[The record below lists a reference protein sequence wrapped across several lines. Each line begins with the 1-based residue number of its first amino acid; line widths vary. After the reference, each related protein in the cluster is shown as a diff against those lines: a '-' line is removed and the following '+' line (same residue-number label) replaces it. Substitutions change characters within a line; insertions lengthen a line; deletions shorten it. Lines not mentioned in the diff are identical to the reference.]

1 MKTLNERLDLI
12 KPKIL
17 SDSFR
22 KGRGLGNEINFWI
35 FDYDAEDE
43 MAMRSHIRFL
53 KESIAAERDDTRLM
67 VFDLF
72 DMTVDYLTERG
83 YLDRVLGMELEKKSG
98 AIVNPIKKTLHST
111 LQDDVLVSRI
121 AADNNPETDIILVCG
136 VGKAWPAIR
145 SHTILNNL
153 HSRVEKTP
161 LVMFFPGLYSDSELK
176 LFGEITD
183 DNYYRAFRLI
193 ER

>member
-1 MKTLNERLDLI
+1 MKTLNQRLDLI

-17 SDSFR
+17 SPEFR
-22 KGRGLGNEINFWI
+22 SGRGLGNEINFWI

-43 MAMRSHIRFL
+43 MAVRSHVEYL
-53 KESIAAERDDTRLM
+53 KKSIAAEREDVR
-67 VFDLF
+67 VRSFDLF
-72 DMTVDYLTERG
+72 DMLVDILS
-83 YLDRVLGMELEKKSG
+83 EKKYLGKVLEMERDKKSD
-98 AIVNPIKKTLHST
+98 AIINPIKKTLRST
-111 LQDDVLVSRI
+111 LSDDMIALRI
-121 AADNNPETDIILVCG
+121 CEGNDPEADIVFITG
-136 VGKAWPAIR
+136 VGKAYPIIR

-153 HSRVEKTP
+153 HSRIDRTP
-161 LVMFFPGLYSDSELK
+161 VIMLFPGVYESELR